1 MQREPRV
8 IVPPTSLPAGEN
20 LARPQ
25 KPLRHFAFSAARLA
39 AGVAILVYLAK
50 SGVISFGALSKLIVE
65 WPITAAAMAIFLV
78 DIFLMALRTTW
89 LFRPLGMKLTI
100 GKSLQLT
107 LVSAFFSTFLPGA
120 GGGDIVKLYY
130 ATKANTGRRTEVATV
145 LLFDRAIGF
154 FAMLILPFFF
164 APLFLPLIQ
173 TAPLLRSILF
183 VIAGISIGMV
193 AVFLFGTFHQGP
205 IRFLARESPA
215 LPKWRKL
222 ASRVLE
228 TIGAYRRSPGTLLGA
243 LLLSIFANLSVIAIT
258 VLAVLALDPAGLSSK
273 MFVVVPIAQAVN
285 GLPLTPGG
293 LGVGETSLNV
303 LFKLAG
309 LHGGAEIFL
318 CWRVWKAMVGL
329 LGLVIYV
336 RGMSGVVFVSE
347 SDAEEHGAT

>member
-1 MQREPRV
+1 
-8 IVPPTSLPAGEN
+8 VPPTSLPAGED
-20 LARPQ
+20 LARSQ
-25 KPLRHFAFSAARLA
+25 KSLRHVAFTAARLA

-65 WPITAAAMAIFLV
+65 WPLTVAAMAIFLV

-89 LFRPLGMKLTI
+89 LFRPLGMKLTV
-100 GKSLQLT
+100 GKSMQLT
-107 LVSAFFSTFLPGA
+107 LVSTFFSTFLPGA

-130 ATKANTGRRTEVATV
+130 ATKTSTGRRTEVTTV
-145 LLFDRAIGF
+145 LLFDRVIGF

-164 APLFLPLIQ
+164 VPLFLPLLK
-173 TAPLLRSILF
+173 AASLLRTILF
-183 VIAGISIGMV
+183 VIASVSIGMLT
-193 AVFLFGTFHQGP
+193 VFLLGAFHEGP
-205 IRFLARESPA
+205 IRFLARESFA

-228 TIGAYRRSPGTLLGA
+228 TIGSYRRSPGTLVGA
-243 LLLSIFANLSVIAIT
+243 LLLSLLANLSVIAIT

-273 MFVVVPIAQAVN
+273 MFLVVPIAQAVN

-293 LGVGETSLNV
+293 LGVGETFLNA

-336 RGMSGVVFVSE
+336 RGMSGVDFVSE
-347 SDAEEHGAT
+347 SDSEEHFAT

>member
-1 MQREPRV
+1 M
-8 IVPPTSLPAGEN
+8 PPTSLPPGEE
-20 LARPQ
+20 LSRSQ
-25 KPLRHFAFSAARLA
+25 KSLRHLAFTSARLA
-39 AGVAILVYLAK
+39 AGVAILAYLAK
-50 SGVISFGALSKLIVE
+50 SGVISFAALSKLIVE
-65 WPITAAAMAIFLV
+65 WPLTVAAIAIFLV
-78 DIFLMALRTTW
+78 DILLMALRTTW
-89 LFRPLGMKLTI
+89 LFRPLGMKLTV
-100 GKSLQLT
+100 GKSVQLT
-107 LVSAFFSTFLPGA
+107 LVSTFFSTFLPGA

-130 ATKANTGRRTEVATV
+130 ATKTNAGRRAEVTTV

-164 APLFLPLIQ
+164 VPLFLPLIQ
-173 TAPLLRSILF
+173 AAPLLRTILF
-183 VIAGISIGMV
+183 LIAGISIGIL
-193 AVFLFGTFHQGP
+193 AVFLFGALHQGP
-205 IRFLARESPA
+205 IRFPAQESLA

-228 TIGAYRRSPGTLLGA
+228 TIGSYRRSPGTLLGA
-243 LLLSIFANLSVIAIT
+243 LLLSLVANLSVIAIT
-258 VLAVLALDPAGLSSK
+258 VLAVLTLDPAGLSSR
-273 MFVVVPIAQAVN
+273 MFLVVPIAQAVN

-293 LGVGETSLNV
+293 LGVGETSLNA

-347 SDAEEHGAT
+347 SESEERCAT

>member
-1 MQREPRV
+1 
-8 IVPPTSLPAGEN
+8 VPPTSLPPGEE
-20 LARPQ
+20 LARQQ
-25 KPLRHFAFSAARLA
+25 KSLRHIAFTAARLA
-39 AGVAILVYLAK
+39 AGVAILAYLAK
-50 SGVISFGALSKLIVE
+50 SGVISFAALSKLIVE
-65 WPITAAAMAIFLV
+65 WPLTVAAMAIFLV

-89 LFRPLGMKLTI
+89 LFRPLGMKLTV
-100 GKSLQLT
+100 GKSVQLT
-107 LVSAFFSTFLPGA
+107 LVSIFFSTFLPGA

-130 ATKANTGRRTEVATV
+130 ATKTNAGRRTEVATV

-164 APLFLPLIQ
+164 VPLFLPLLQ
-173 TAPLLRSILF
+173 AAPLLRTILF
-183 VIAGISIGMV
+183 LISGISVAIL
-193 AVFLFGTFHQGP
+193 AVFLFCVFHQGP
-205 IRFLARESPA
+205 VRFLARESLA

-222 ASRVLE
+222 VSRVLE
-228 TIGAYRRSPGTLLGA
+228 TIGSYRRTPGTLLGA
-243 LLLSIFANLSVIAIT
+243 LLLSLFANLSVIAIT
-258 VLAVLALDPAGLSSK
+258 VLAVLALDPAGLSSR
-273 MFVVVPIAQAVN
+273 MFLVVPIAQAVN

-293 LGVGETSLNV
+293 LGVGETSLNA

-347 SDAEEHGAT
+347 SESEERCAT

>member
-1 MQREPRV
+1 
-8 IVPPTSLPAGEN
+8 VPPTSLPPEEE
-20 LARPQ
+20 LSRSQ
-25 KPLRHFAFSAARLA
+25 KSLRHLAFTGARLA
-39 AGVAILVYLAK
+39 AGVAILAYLAK

-65 WPITAAAMAIFLV
+65 WPLTMAAMAIFLV

-89 LFRPLGMKLTI
+89 LFRPLGMKLTV
-100 GKSLQLT
+100 GKSVQLT
-107 LVSAFFSTFLPGA
+107 LVSTFFSTFLPGA

-130 ATKANTGRRTEVATV
+130 ATKTNAGRRAEVTTV

-164 APLFLPLIQ
+164 VPLFLPLIQ

-183 VIAGISIGMV
+183 AVAGISIGMV
-193 AVFLFGTFHQGP
+193 VVFLFGMFHQGP
-205 IRFLARESPA
+205 LRFLAQESLA

-228 TIGAYRRSPGTLLGA
+228 TIGSYRRSTGTLLGA
-243 LLLSIFANLSVIAIT
+243 LLLSLVANFSVIAIT
-258 VLAVLALDPAGLSSK
+258 VLAVLALDPTSLSSR
-273 MFVVVPIAQAVN
+273 MFLVVPIAQAVN

-293 LGVGETSLNV
+293 LGVGETSLNA

-347 SDAEEHGAT
+347 SDAQEHGAT